1 MAIATRLEEFLD
13 SNSLSYDINAH
24 EHAETGMRNAEAA
37 HLPGDIVAKS
47 VLLKDGD
54 NYMLVVLPATHML
67 DLGQLHR
74 KLDRHVGLATEEE
87 VAQVFS
93 DCQVGAIPPTG
104 LLYDIDTIV
113 DEALLSQPEIYF
125 EAGDHEHL
133 IHMQRDDFGKLMGD
147 AIHLDISSHV

>member
-74 KLDRHVGLATEEE
+74 KLDRHV
-87 VAQVFS
+87 
-93 DCQVGAIPPTG
+93 
-104 LLYDIDTIV
+104 
-113 DEALLSQPEIYF
+113 
-125 EAGDHEHL
+125 
-133 IHMQRDDFGKLMGD
+133 
-147 AIHLDISSHV
+147 

>member
-24 EHAETGMRNAEAA
+24 EHAETGMRNAE
-37 HLPGDIVAKS
+37 
-47 VLLKDGD
+47 
-54 NYMLVVLPATHML
+54 THML